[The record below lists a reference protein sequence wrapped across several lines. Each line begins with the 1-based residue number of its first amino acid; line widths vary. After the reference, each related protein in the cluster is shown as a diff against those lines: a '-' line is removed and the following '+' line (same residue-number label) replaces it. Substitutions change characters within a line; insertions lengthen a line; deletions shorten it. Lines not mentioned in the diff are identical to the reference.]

1 VAFSDEEKARI
12 RRSLGFVNV
21 TQASVLA
28 YGAPL
33 NAPLLA
39 LVETRMDQFMPS
51 GEGLLREDLAAFEE
65 TRRQL
70 VTANARMKA
79 LEISGVKTNPAEVA
93 QLKEQLRFWSRA
105 IADQLGVTR
114 QWAAWVAGNIE
125 ESGGIN
131 ARVR

>member
-1 VAFSDEEKARI
+1 MAFSDEEKARI

-21 TQASVLA
+21 TEASVLA

-39 LVETRMDQFMPS
+39 LVETRMNQFMPS
-51 GEGLLREDLAAFEE
+51 GEGLLREDLAAFED

-70 VTANARMKA
+70 ATANARMKA
-79 LEISGVKTNPAEVA
+79 TEIAGVKTNPAEVE
-93 QLKEQLRFWSRA
+93 QLKGQLKFWSRA

-125 ESGGIN
+125 EGGGIN
-131 ARVR
+131 VRVR

>member
-1 VAFSDEEKARI
+1 MALSDEEKARV
-12 RRSLGFVNV
+12 RRALGFVNV
-21 TQASVLA
+21 TEASVLA

-39 LVETRMDQFMPS
+39 LVEVRMSQFLPA
-51 GEGLLREDLAAFEE
+51 GEGLLREDLAAFEN

-70 VTANARMKA
+70 ATANTRLKA
-79 LEISGVKTNPAEVA
+79 TEITGVKTNPAELE
-93 QLKEQLRFWSRA
+93 QLKEQLRFWSRQ